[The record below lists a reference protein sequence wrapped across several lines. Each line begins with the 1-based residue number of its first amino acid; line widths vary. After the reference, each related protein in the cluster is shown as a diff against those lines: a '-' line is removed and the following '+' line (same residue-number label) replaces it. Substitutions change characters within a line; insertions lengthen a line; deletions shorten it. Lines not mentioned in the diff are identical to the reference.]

1 MRKRLSLHLATLV
14 LLAALAT
21 ATQGG
26 AQAAT
31 AQADD
36 SDRAVLVAL
45 YTATD
50 GPRWANSDNWLSDAP
65 IGDWFGV
72 TTDDSGR
79 VTALRLAGNDLHG
92 QIPMALSSLSVLEE
106 LDLAGNWLTGE
117 IPSALGDMANLE
129 FLDLSYNWLS
139 GGIPSA
145 LGALANLRE
154 LYLSDNRLSGEI
166 PSTLG
171 DLATLEVLVL
181 SNNHLNGA
189 IPPALG
195 NLTNLSIL
203 RKV

>member
-1 MRKRLSLHLATLV
+1 MRNMLKRLSLHLATLV

-65 IGDWFGV
+65 IGEWYGV
-72 TTDDSGR
+72 DDDSGR
-79 VTALRLAGNDLHG
+79 VTALRLASNDLRG
-92 QIPMALSSLSVLEE
+92 EIPAALGSLANLEE

-117 IPSALGDMANLE
+117 IPSALGDLE
-129 FLDLSYNWLS
+129 PGSS
-139 GGIPSA
+139 RP
-145 LGALANLRE
+145 
-154 LYLSDNRLSGEI
+154 
-166 PSTLG
+166 
-171 DLATLEVLVL
+171 LV
-181 SNNHLNGA
+181 
-189 IPPALG
+189 
-195 NLTNLSIL
+195 
-203 RKV
+203 